1 VSQHVDDPTCWVLH
15 EAYDA
20 PEFHATHR
28 QLPHFL
34 AYDAFV
40 RDADGEDG
48 VAMRRQARYL
58 STSNDSA
65 PVVTIY
71 QAREM
76 RR

>member
-15 EAYDA
+15 EVYDA

-40 RDADGEDG
+40 RDAVMEKT
-48 VAMRRQARYL
+48 VLRCA
-58 STSNDSA
+58 
-65 PVVTIY
+65 VKHVT
-71 QAREM
+71 
-76 RR
+76 